1 MAAYVIGT
9 IQSISDPEKFS
20 EYVRL
25 AEPILKQYGGNIVV
39 VGDKIAVADGTWS
52 PLGIIVVE
60 FESLEQAKK
69 WYHSPE
75 YSPLVSM
82 RTGSTD
88 SGVIFVDGS

>member
-9 IQSISDPEKFS
+9 IQSISDPAKFA

-25 AEPILKQYGGNIVV
+25 AEPLLAQYGGKIVV
-39 VGDKIAVADGTWS
+39 VGDKIEVADGTWS

-60 FESLEQAKK
+60 FESLDQAKK
-69 WYHSPE
+69 WYNSPE